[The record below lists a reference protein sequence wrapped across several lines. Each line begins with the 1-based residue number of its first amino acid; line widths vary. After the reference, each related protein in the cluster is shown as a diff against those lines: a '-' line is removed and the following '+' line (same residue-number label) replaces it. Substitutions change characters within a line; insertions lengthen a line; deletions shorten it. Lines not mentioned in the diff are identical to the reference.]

1 MFYLGL
7 LLRAPPSC
15 SFRRHLGEREGCV
28 VDLETY
34 KYLNSYFSIVMSSWC
49 DTGGSKIINKT
60 CQSIV
65 DLAINPTPHIVAIG
79 TVAIWLPFF
88 VVQPD

>member
-1 MFYLGL
+1 M
-7 LLRAPPSC
+7 
-15 SFRRHLGEREGCV
+15 